1 MDQIPQ
7 KTRSDLGW
15 SDLLEE
21 LAGRCQSER
30 GVERARAV
38 DGFERREDAQ
48 RRLLLVQ
55 QCRAA
60 RAENTRLSLDG
71 VSDLRPVLSRVDK
84 RGVLTPEDLLA
95 VAATLRAAHGLRR
108 QGRGLAETR
117 PALSELLMGLNA
129 LSDVRSAIEE
139 SFDESGELADHASVE
154 LGQLRDRARGLREE
168 AIRRLKG
175 LLADTAMQPRLQD
188 DYYTDREGRYVLPVK
203 AELRHEVTGIVLG
216 SSASGATVFME
227 PEAVIDV
234 NNRIKLASAALEREV
249 RRILADL
256 SDLVQQER
264 GELVGTLERLAL
276 IDLVGASARLAEE
289 LDCGE
294 VSFADHGQLELGGL
308 RHPLMVLAGTEVV
321 PNDVRM
327 APGSSLVV
335 TGPNT
340 GGKTVLI
347 KSVGLCALMLRA
359 GLVPS
364 CTSDSRIPFYD
375 VVLTDMGDDQSISR
389 SLSTFSAH
397 MTNVGRLLERA
408 DSGALVLLDE
418 VAVGTD
424 PVQGAA
430 LARAIVEA
438 LADREAMVLVTT
450 HYAELKELPAKDPR
464 FINAS
469 MGFDLEHIRPTYEL
483 IHNAPGSS
491 SALSVARK
499 LGLPA
504 ELLERAAG
512 LLDPAAA
519 KLDRLLEQLEHDRR
533 KLDSQQRSLASEL
546 RTLARRQTELD
557 EAERA
562 LAEQRKAFRKRSY
575 DEAVTALRGARDEL
589 ERSRKRLRKARSE
602 EDLAPLERQINHQ
615 AGDVALHAPQPDIP
629 PSRQAEAAEIVP
641 GADVWVVRL
650 GGVARVVSVNRA
662 GVQVQLGAL
671 KVRVSPD
678 EVRIPAAGGKGGK
691 ARGKAEAKDT
701 NRSQAAGGRAPV
713 SSYKP
718 PGHLPTGTQDA
729 EEQNH
734 FSEPRTTCD
743 LRGLRVDEAEE
754 QLARFLDRMVLEEAA
769 SVLIIHGHGTG
780 ALRQVVRQQLR
791 NAEDITS
798 VRTGRR
804 GEGGDGVSVAFF
816 RS

>member
-1 MDQIPQ
+1 MNLIPQ

-15 SDLLEE
+15 SDLLEA
-21 LAGRCQSER
+21 LASRCQIER
-30 GVERARAV
+30 GANRARTL

-48 RRLLLVQ
+48 RRIVVVQ
-55 QCRAA
+55 ECRAA

-71 VSDLRPVLSRVDK
+71 VADLQPVLARVDK

-108 QGRGLAETR
+108 QGRGLVESR
-117 PALSELLMGLNA
+117 PALAEMLMGLNA
-129 LSDVRSAIEE
+129 LSDVRSAITDC
-139 SFDESGELADHASVE
+139 FDESGELADHASAQ

-175 LLADTAMQPRLQD
+175 LLADTAMQHRLQD
-188 DYYTDREGRYVLPVK
+188 DYYTDRDGRYVLPVK
-203 AELRHEVTGIVLG
+203 AELRHEVKGIVLG

-234 NNRIKLASAALEREV
+234 NNRIKLATAELEREV

-256 SDLVQQER
+256 SALVEQER
-264 GELVGTLERLAL
+264 SELITTLERLAL
-276 IDLVGASARLAEE
+276 IDLVVASARLAED

-294 VSFADHGQLELGGL
+294 VRFSDHGQLELGGL

-321 PNDVRM
+321 SNSVQLT
-327 APGSSLVV
+327 PGSTLVV

-347 KSVGLCALMLRA
+347 KTVGLCALMLRA

-364 CTSDSRIPFYD
+364 CTGDSRIPFYD
-375 VVLTDMGDDQSISR
+375 VVLTDMGDDQSITR

-397 MTNVGRLLERA
+397 MTNIGQLLERA

-469 MGFDLEHIRPTYEL
+469 MGFDLERIRPTYEM
-483 IHNAPGSS
+483 IPNAPGSS

-533 KLDSQQRSLASEL
+533 TLTIKQEELASERQSL
-546 RTLARRQTELD
+546 TRRQTALEK
-557 EAERA
+557 AERA
-562 LAEQRKAFRKRSY
+562 MEEQRKAFRKRSY

-589 ERSRKRLRKARSE
+589 ERTRKKMRRAKRE
-602 EDLAPLERQINHQ
+602 EDLAQTERQINRQ
-615 AGDVALHAPQPDIP
+615 AGEVSLHAPQPDVP
-629 PSRQAEAAEIVP
+629 PSRVAEPAEVVP
-641 GADVWVVRL
+641 GAEVWVVRL
-650 GGVARVVSVNRA
+650 GGLARVVSVNRA
-662 GVQVQLGAL
+662 GVQVQLGVL
-671 KVRVSPD
+671 KVRVPP
-678 EVRIPAAGGKGGK
+678 EEIRIPNAAGKGKAAKGGRK
-691 ARGKAEAKDT
+691 AASSRAKV
-701 NRSQAAGGRAPV
+701 AA
-713 SSYKP
+713 YKP
-718 PGHLPTGTQDA
+718 PGHLPAGTQDA
-729 EEQNH
+729 EELNH
-734 FSEPRTTCD
+734 FRDPLTTCD

-754 QLARFLDRMVLEEAA
+754 QLARFLDRMLLEEAA

-780 ALRQVVRQQLR
+780 AIRKLVRRELSSFD
-791 NAEDITS
+791 AIGP
-798 VRTGRR
+798 VRGGRR

>member
-1 MDQIPQ
+1 MDQIPP

-15 SDLLEE
+15 SDLLQE
-21 LAGRCQSER
+21 LASRCQTER
-30 GVERARAV
+30 GADRARATG
-38 DGFERREDAQ
+38 GFERREDAE
-48 RRLLLVQ
+48 RRIEVVQ

-71 VSDLRPVLSRVDK
+71 VTDLRPILSRVDK
-84 RGVLTPEDLLA
+84 HGVLTSEDLLA

-108 QGRGLAETR
+108 QGRALADPR
-117 PALSELLMGLNA
+117 PALAELLLGLNV
-129 LSDVRSAIEE
+129 LSDVRAAIDDC
-139 SFDESGELADHASVE
+139 FDDSGNLADHASVE

-168 AIRRLKG
+168 AIGRLKG
-175 LLADTAMQPRLQD
+175 LLADPATQHRLQD
-188 DYYTDREGRYVLPVK
+188 DYYTDRDGRYVLPIK
-203 AELRHEVTGIVLG
+203 AELRHEVKGIVLG

-234 NNRIKLASAALEREV
+234 NNRIKLATAELEREV

-256 SDLVQQER
+256 SALVEQER
-264 GELVGTLERLAL
+264 SELVATLARLAL

-289 LDCGE
+289 LGCGD
-294 VSFADHGQLELGGL
+294 VGFADHGQLELSGL
-308 RHPLMVLAGTEVV
+308 RHPLMVLAGAEVV
-321 PNDVRM
+321 PNDVQLT
-327 APGSSLVV
+327 PGSTLVV

-347 KSVGLCALMLRA
+347 KTVGLCALMMRA

-364 CTSDSRIPFYD
+364 CTGTSRIPFYE
-375 VVLTDMGDDQSISR
+375 VVLTDMGDDQSITR

-408 DSGALVLLDE
+408 DSETLVLLDE

-450 HYAELKELPAKDPR
+450 HYSELKELPAKDPR
-464 FINAS
+464 FTNAS
-469 MGFDLEHIRPTYEL
+469 MGFDLERIRPTYEM
-483 IHNAPGSS
+483 IPNAPGSS

-533 KLDSQQRSLASEL
+533 LLTAERQTMESERIEL
-546 RTLARRQTELD
+546 TRRRTELD
-557 EAERA
+557 QAERA
-562 LAEQRKAFRKRSY
+562 MEEQRKAFRKRSY

-589 ERSRKRLRKARSE
+589 ERSRKRVRKAKRE
-602 EDLAPLERQINHQ
+602 EDLAQVERQINRRAQ
-615 AGDVALHAPQPDIP
+615 DVSLHAPQPDAP
-629 PSRQAEAAEIVP
+629 PSRPAEAAELVC
-641 GADVWVVRL
+641 GVEVWVVRL
-650 GGVARVVSVNRA
+650 GGVARVVSVDRA
-662 GVQVQLGAL
+662 GVQVQAGAL
-671 KVRVSPD
+671 KVRVDPE
-678 EVRIPAAGGKGGK
+678 EVRILTA
-691 ARGKAEAKDT
+691 DT
-701 NRSQAAGGRAPV
+701 GRSKAGGRARDTT
-713 SSYKP
+713 YQP
-718 PGHLPTGTQDA
+718 PGHLPKGAQDA

-734 FSEPRTTCD
+734 FREPQTTCD

-780 ALRQVVRQQLR
+780 ALRQMVRQQIRGFSGITQLR
-791 NAEDITS
+791 G
-798 VRTGRR
+798 GRR
-804 GEGGDGVSVAFF
+804 GEGGDGVTVAFF
-816 RS
+816 PS